1 MLSRDPIKFAH
12 VTLGLVPKILDAID
26 VISSLCKELRMI
38 DREVL
43 ERADIKRVVAPPAV
57 KINNAVGRHFT
68 FNDGYQRLPSRI
80 WDHACV
86 NFSTKLK

>member
-1 MLSRDPIKFAH
+1 MLSRDTVEFAH

-38 DREVL
+38 DTEVL

-57 KINNAVGRHFT
+57 
-68 FNDGYQRLPSRI
+68 
-80 WDHACV
+80 
-86 NFSTKLK
+86 

>member
-26 VISSLCKELRMI
+26 VISSLCTELKMI
-38 DREVL
+38 DRDVL

-57 KINNAVGRHFT
+57 
-68 FNDGYQRLPSRI
+68 
-80 WDHACV
+80 
-86 NFSTKLK
+86 